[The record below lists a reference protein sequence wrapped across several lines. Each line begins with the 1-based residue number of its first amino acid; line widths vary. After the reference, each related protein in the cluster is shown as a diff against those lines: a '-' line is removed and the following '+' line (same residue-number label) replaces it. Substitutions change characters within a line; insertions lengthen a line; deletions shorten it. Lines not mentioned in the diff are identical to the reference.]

1 METKPLLSDERL
13 IGYVTVANGVQ
24 IMKMNRMTPVEVRDL
39 YEAARAEDA
48 KLIQHLVDALEGA
61 CAYARTYDE
70 CPYLD
75 GEHALSAA
83 AARNFKPT
91 EQP

>member
-1 METKPLLSDERL
+1 METKPLLSDEVKNSQCP
-13 IGYVTVANGVQ
+13 YKHDQVADAWKWGVDFA
-24 IMKMNRMTPVEVRDL
+24 RDI
-39 YEAARAEDA
+39 YETARAEDA
-48 KLIQHLVDALEGA
+48 RLIQTLVDALEGA

-75 GEHALSAA
+75 GEKALSAA
-83 AARNFKPT
+83 AARDFKPT